1 MAILGQ
7 IQRRSDVLI
16 MIIALAL
23 FAFIIQGLI
32 KNPLSIGRGNIN
44 VVAEIDGKKIP
55 RNEFQ
60 KRVAI
65 LQKQN
70 KRISNMQAMKSV
82 WDQVIKE
89 TVLNNEYEKL
99 GIDVGN
105 DRIFELVS
113 ENPSIKQAFTNKQG
127 VFDENALKDYIDQV
141 YKNERANPEV
151 FAQWK
156 NFEKSLLE
164 AEKEKIYMD
173 IVKAAINPTLK
184 EGEDYYHYE
193 TDAVDFKYAA
203 VAYSSIPDSLV
214 NVTKSD
220 IQAYINQHK
229 DEFEVEESR
238 DIQYVLIPL
247 KPSAEDKEN
256 MINEL
261 KKLIDDQEVYDAN
274 AENKKKI
281 VKGFKNTEDAEAFA
295 QEHSD
300 VKQKAHYVFKN
311 NLPKPFA
318 DTIIK
323 LNAGDVFGPY
333 EFKNKIYLTKV
344 LESRMAPDSA
354 KAAHILIAYKG
365 ALRANPNIV
374 RSKEEAQKRADSIL
388 KVVKRNP
395 AKFADFA
402 KELSDGPTK
411 TKGGDLGWFTYG
423 QMVPKFNDFI
433 FEGRKGKIGLVETQF
448 GFHVIK
454 INELTDPEKML
465 KIIDII
471 RNIEPSTKTENET
484 FAKAAQFAS
493 EASGTKDFVKLAREK
508 GYNPNPVMKIGRYE
522 DNLTGIG
529 RNREIVRWMYNPK
542 RKVGDIA
549 KFDLEKGHVIVM
561 LSKIREKGIMTPE
574 EASLKVKP
582 ILIKK
587 KKAEIIKEKFTG
599 NTFDEMAKNAG
610 AKVGLATG
618 VTLKNPVIPGFGKEP
633 KVVAKAFSLEPE
645 SFSKPIEGNRGVY
658 VVKTIKIKKGADIKN
673 YYPYVEKLKK
683 QLQNGINQKVV
694 EALKKKAEIDDNRA
708 VIYQ

>member
-7 IQRRSDVLI
+7 IQKRSGVLI

-32 KNPLSIGRGNIN
+32 KNSSSLGKGNVN
-44 VVAEIDGKKIP
+44 VIAEIDGKKIP

-65 LQKQN
+65 IQKQN

-82 WDQVIKE
+82 WDQMIKE
-89 TVLNNEYEKL
+89 AVLNNEYDKL

-141 YKNERANPEV
+141 YKNKKSNPEV
-151 FAQWK
+151 YAQWK
-156 NFEKSLLE
+156 NFENALLE
-164 AEKEKIYMD
+164 SEKEKIYMD

-203 VAYSSIPDSLV
+203 VPYTSVPDSLV

-220 IQAYINQHK
+220 IEAYVNQHK
-229 DEFEVEESR
+229 DEFKVEESR

-247 KPSAEDKEN
+247 KPSPEDKQN
-256 MINEL
+256 VIDEL

-281 VKGFKNTEDAEAFA
+281 IKGFKNTDDAEAFA

-300 VKQKAHYVFKN
+300 IKQKARYVFKN
-311 NLPKPFA
+311 NLPKPYA

-323 LNAGDVFGPY
+323 LNAGDIFGPY

-344 LESRMAPDSA
+344 LETKMAPDSA
-354 KAAHILIAYKG
+354 KASHILIAYKG
-365 ALRANPNIV
+365 ALRANPNIA
-374 RSKEEAQKRADSIL
+374 RDKKAAQKRADSIL
-388 KVVKRNP
+388 KIVKRNP

-423 QMVPKFNDFI
+423 QMVPAFNDFI
-433 FEGRKGKIGLVETQF
+433 FEGKKGKIGLVETQF

-454 INELTDPEKML
+454 INELTEPEKML
-465 KIIDII
+465 KIVDIV
-471 RNIEPSTKTENET
+471 RNVEPSNKTENET

-493 EASGTKDFVKLAREK
+493 EAIGTKDFFNLAKEK
-508 GYNPNPVMKIGRYE
+508 GYSANPVMKVGRYE

-529 RNREIVRWMYNPK
+529 RNREIVRWMYNK
-542 RKVGDIA
+542 DRKVGDVT
-549 KFDLEKGHVIVM
+549 KFDLEKGHVVVM
-561 LSKIREKGIMTPE
+561 LSKIRKEGVMTPE

-587 KKAEIIKEKFTG
+587 KKAAIIKEKFTG
-599 NTFDEMAKNAG
+599 NSFDEMAKNAN
-610 AKVGLATG
+610 AKTGLATG
-618 VTLKNPVIPGFGKEP
+618 VTMKNPIIPGFGREP

-645 SFSKPIEGNRGVY
+645 SFSKPIEGNKGVY

-683 QLQNGINQKVV
+683 ERQTGIDKNVV
-694 EALKKKAEIDDNRA
+694 EALKKKADIEDNRA
-708 VIYQ
+708 IIYR